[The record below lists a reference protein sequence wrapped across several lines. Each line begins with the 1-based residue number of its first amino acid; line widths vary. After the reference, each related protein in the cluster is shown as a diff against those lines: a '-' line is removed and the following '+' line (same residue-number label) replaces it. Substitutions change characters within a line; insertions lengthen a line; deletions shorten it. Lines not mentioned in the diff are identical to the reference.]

1 MEGRENQMSEKKI
14 LVPEGMLKSAVDGQ
28 WKESGSPSSARNIPQ
43 VAKQVED
50 CVKAGLEA
58 ALLWLS
64 ENPIV
69 PSKEWMDEQIM
80 SAHHTLTTSTFTT
93 RCIAEWQRI
102 MFISLKPRVPEEIED
117 LLEPVNDYQ
126 PTPSADYRILEAF
139 RRGQKS
145 GGK

>member
-1 MEGRENQMSEKKI
+1 MKLFSLDWLRGPAGEAVGVEGRENQMSEKKI

-69 PSKEWMDEQIM
+69 LSKE
-80 SAHHTLTTSTFTT
+80 
-93 RCIAEWQRI
+93 
-102 MFISLKPRVPEEIED
+102 
-117 LLEPVNDYQ
+117 
-126 PTPSADYRILEAF
+126 
-139 RRGQKS
+139 
-145 GGK
+145 